1 MANKNTQV
9 IEVVT
14 KGANKSKQQLNGVS
28 KGLGQLAK
36 QAAVAAGAYFGARAL
51 LSGIQSS
58 VDLFAQQ
65 ELAEK
70 KLEAALGKTSQ
81 KLLNQAK
88 AIQQVTMFGDEQV
101 IEAQALIG
109 SFVREEK
116 AIMSA
121 TQATLD
127 LAAAKGMELTVA
139 ADLVSKTLGSST
151 NALSRYGIEVTGAV
165 GSTER
170 LESLTGNLAKV
181 FGGQATEQ
189 ANTLAGQMQQ
199 MKNAMGDAGEE
210 IGNFLSPAIEK
221 SAGFFKS
228 ASEKVGSFFRSLTET
243 KLDTTIRLLESL
255 NVESE
260 SLIRLKNLQLDSE
273 IKKLNTELQKSN
285 KEGLTAEQ
293 IEARLDAIQQE
304 RIKNAE
310 ELGDIM
316 LTTTGEERQVLRLK
330 SKSLAVGMKGMQFS
344 KDAESVARRVKEVN
358 AERLEI
364 DKQTGDFQERTLEN
378 LTREE
383 NRLLEL
389 IEPITQIN
397 MLKAQQLKIE
407 KDIKETQNVNE
418 DVDVEPFTKDEDAE
432 FFGEDEKKSFDDYSE
447 AMFNKMVVDEQAKQ
461 QEEERLRL
469 RKQFIATYPEEAAQL
484 KMFTEE
490 QAKLEKI
497 KEKFSLKAKA
507 VKIRETLSNT
517 FQGANAL
524 YKQYVS
530 TYPPPLGQIIG
541 AAAYIATIQKGKKDV
556 EQIKKAQYGADFVT
570 SGPEIMMVG
579 EGSGP
584 ERVQVTPL
592 VDPNIDGPQGQGAT
606 INITGNVMS
615 DDFVENTLIEKIRE
629 ATRMGEN
636 LGI

>member
-1 MANKNTQV
+1 MANKVQQI
-9 IEVVT
+9 IEIIT
-14 KGANKSKQQLNGVS
+14 KGAKKSENEVKGVS
-28 KGLGQLAK
+28 NGLKNLAK
-36 QAAVAAGAYFGARAL
+36 QATVAAGAYIGARGL
-51 LSGIQSS
+51 LSGVQQST
-58 VDLFAQQ
+58 DLFAKQ

-70 KLEAALGKTSQ
+70 KLRFAAGASTNQLIQ
-81 KLLNQAK
+81 QAK
-88 AIQQVTMFGDEQV
+88 ALQSVTIFGDE
-101 IEAQALIG
+101 ALI
-109 SFVREEK
+109 
-116 AIMSA
+116 AQ
-121 TQATLD
+121 QAYVKSLGISTEQTKEIIAASVD
-127 LAAAKGMELTVA
+127 LASAMGISLESAVMNTT
-139 ADLVSKTLGSST
+139 KTLSGMQGELGEKLPAAFKQLT
-151 NALSRYGIEVTGAV
+151 AEQLKAGEGIEFIREQFRGTAEEETKTLTGA
-165 GSTER
+165 
-170 LESLTGNLAKV
+170 LE
-181 FGGQATEQ
+181 
-189 ANTLAGQMQQ
+189 Q

-228 ASEKVGSFFRSLTET
+228 ASENVGSFFRSLTET

-260 SLIRLKNLQLDSE
+260 SLIKLKNLQIDSE
-273 IKKLNTELQKSN
+273 IKKLNIELQKSN

-293 IEARLDAIQQE
+293 IEARLNAIQE
-304 RIKNAE
+304 SRIKNTE
-310 ELGDIM
+310 KLGDI
-316 LTTTGEERQVLRLK
+316 LLNTTDEERQVLRLK
-330 SKSLAVGMKGMQFS
+330 SKSLDVSIKGMQFS
-344 KDAESVARRVKEVN
+344 KDAESVARRVKIVN
-358 AERLEI
+358 AEKLEI

-418 DVDVEPFTKDEDAE
+418 DVEPFTKDEDVE
-432 FFGEDEKKSFDDYSE
+432 FFGENEKKSFDDYSE
-447 AMFNKMVVDEQAKQ
+447 AMFNKMVVDEQSKQ

-484 KMFTEE
+484 GMLTEE

-541 AAAYIATIQKGKKDV
+541 AAAYVATIQKGKKDV
-556 EQIKKAQYGADFVT
+556 EQIKKAQYGADFTT
-570 SGPEIMMVG
+570 SGPELLLVG
-579 EGSGP
+579 DNASGE

-592 VDPNIDGPQGQGAT
+592 NGDPAPNAPSGAT

-636 LGI
+636 LGA